1 MEEFHLYKDIKART
15 GGEIFLGVV
24 GPVRTGKST
33 FVRHFMELL
42 VLPNLKDQEKRIAT
56 DELPTSVKG
65 KTITTVEPKFVPKE
79 AALLRLP
86 DQTELKVR
94 LVDCVGFP
102 VKGADG
108 MTEEEQPRM
117 VKTPWSLEEMPF
129 EKAAV
134 LGTEKVI
141 RDHATAGIL
150 ITSDGSFGDLK
161 RESFREAEK
170 RAAEELKKTGKPCIA
185 LVNSADPYGK
195 AAIDAVEFLEKE
207 YRMAAMA
214 VNLERLT
221 VEDVRRI
228 LKKILYEFPLIR
240 VEFYIPKWTE
250 TLDPEHPVKKALLE
264 KAGEILAKVTHIRDL
279 KEESLFRSEA
289 PCISGIRMEGIVL
302 SRGAVKIR
310 MEIEDTYYYAMLSEL
325 SGVELKGEYQLIS
338 MIRELAE
345 KKKTYEKVE
354 AALKSVEESGYGVI
368 LPEQSQITLEEP
380 SVIHQGSR
388 YGVKIRAMSPSVH
401 LIRADIETE
410 IAPIVGSE
418 AQAEDL
424 ISYIR
429 ENARTED
436 GIWKTSIFGK
446 SVEQL
451 VGDGIRTR
459 LAVIGEESQKKL
471 QETMKRIVNESRG
484 RLICIIL

>member
-56 DELPTSVKG
+56 DELPTSGKG

-170 RAAEELKKTGKPCIA
+170 RTAEELKKTGKPCIA

-228 LKKILYEFPLIR
+228 LKKIL
-240 VEFYIPKWTE
+240 
-250 TLDPEHPVKKALLE
+250 
-264 KAGEILAKVTHIRDL
+264 
-279 KEESLFRSEA
+279 
-289 PCISGIRMEGIVL
+289 
-302 SRGAVKIR
+302 
-310 MEIEDTYYYAMLSEL
+310 
-325 SGVELKGEYQLIS
+325 
-338 MIRELAE
+338 
-345 KKKTYEKVE
+345 
-354 AALKSVEESGYGVI
+354 
-368 LPEQSQITLEEP
+368 
-380 SVIHQGSR
+380 
-388 YGVKIRAMSPSVH
+388 
-401 LIRADIETE
+401 
-410 IAPIVGSE
+410 
-418 AQAEDL
+418 
-424 ISYIR
+424 
-429 ENARTED
+429 
-436 GIWKTSIFGK
+436 
-446 SVEQL
+446 
-451 VGDGIRTR
+451 
-459 LAVIGEESQKKL
+459 
-471 QETMKRIVNESRG
+471 
-484 RLICIIL
+484 